1 MKNFKMILLILILV
15 FGGTLTALADNS
27 IDVQVTLSENNG
39 QNPLVYYFK
48 LPSDSNY
55 TLLQLMERK
64 FVIEHTNGF
73 ITSIQGRAASDSKS
87 TAWLFDINGEMAMVG
102 AGQYRI
108 KAGDSFEWDLRSWK

>member
-1 MKNFKMILLILILV
+1 MKQIKIILLTLV
-15 FGGTLTALADNS
+15 LVLAGTLTVLANDS
-27 IDVQVTLSENNG
+27 LDVQVILSENNG
-39 QNPLVYYFK
+39 ENALVYYFK

-102 AGQYRI
+102 ASQYRI
-108 KAGDSFEWDLRSWK
+108 KAGDSFQWDLRSWK